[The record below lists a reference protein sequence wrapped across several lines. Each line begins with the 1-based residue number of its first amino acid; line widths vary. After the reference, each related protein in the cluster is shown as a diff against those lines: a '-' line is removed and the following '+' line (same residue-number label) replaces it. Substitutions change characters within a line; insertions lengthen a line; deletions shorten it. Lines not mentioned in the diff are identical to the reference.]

1 MFIVPRMLYNPST
14 TSVVPLPLHKGG
26 MVTPNYLIQ
35 QSYLFN
41 FYEHSY
47 SKLNSEFEI
56 QNSK

>member
-1 MFIVPRMLYNPST
+1 MFIAPRMLYNPST

-26 MVTPNYLIQ
+26 MVTP

-41 FYEHSY
+41 FYEHRY
-47 SKLNSEFEI
+47 GKLNSEGEI

>member
-1 MFIVPRMLYNPST
+1 MFIAPRMLYNPST

-26 MVTPNYLIQ
+26 MVTLNYLIQ

-47 SKLNSEFEI
+47 IKLNSEFGI
-56 QNSK
+56 RNAK